1 MKILFSL
8 FCAIALAFFVVGFS
22 GLKTSANAQQP
33 PTVEQTVEQPSP
45 TFEDYESLLEK
56 LTKVSKDFTK
66 LEVWDG
72 IKLKNKVTGKVVE
85 WKELSEFDKHMFCL
99 TMLERATAHFSK
111 VDEFWQLEIKK
122 FNDPNHKLVSIP
134 MPMNDKQK
142 PAKLEDVKKYVE
154 KLTSLRK
161 FFAVEYEMFVEK
173 TFKTYEKEIPK
184 EEREKMTK
192 EIRAFHDKH
201 KLIERK

>member
-1 MKILFSL
+1 MKIAFGL
-8 FCAIALAFFVVGFS
+8 FCIAVLVLSSSYAAFC
-22 GLKTSANAQQP
+22 KQP
-33 PTVEQTVEQPSP
+33 PVEQPIELEQPPEHHPSP

-56 LTKVSKDFTK
+56 LIKVSKDFAK
-66 LEVWDG
+66 LEAWDS

-122 FNDPNHKLVSIP
+122 FDNLNHKLVPVP

-161 FFAVEYEMFVEK
+161 SFAVEYESFAEK

>member
-1 MKILFSL
+1 MRTLFSL
-8 FCAIALAFFVVGFS
+8 FCVTVLAFFVVGFS
-22 GLKTSANAQQP
+22 GLKPTVYAQP
-33 PTVEQTVEQPSP
+33 PVVEQPPVEQPSP

-66 LEVWDG
+66 LEAWDG
-72 IKLKNKVTGKVVE
+72 IKLKNKITGKIVE

-99 TMLERATAHFSK
+99 TMLERATAHFTK

-122 FNDPNHKLVSIP
+122 FDDPNHKLVSVP
-134 MPMNDKQK
+134 MPENDKQK

-161 FFAVEYEMFVEK
+161 SFAVEYEAFAEK